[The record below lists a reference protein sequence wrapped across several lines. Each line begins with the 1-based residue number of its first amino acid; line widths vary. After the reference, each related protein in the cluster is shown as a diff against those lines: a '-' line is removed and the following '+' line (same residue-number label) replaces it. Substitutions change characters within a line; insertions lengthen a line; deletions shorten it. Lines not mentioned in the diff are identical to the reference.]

1 MIWTTQHISDEI
13 KRTERFILDFLQ
25 KQALSAVEE
34 DNCFRVGIV
43 GGGPKGLY
51 ALEQSLDQLRQRKRQ
66 IPIEIYWWNPTEDF
80 GSGPNYQ
87 AHQPD
92 YLLINYCI
100 GHVDAW
106 MRPASDT
113 VDRRNLLSWI
123 RRFCRGGDKAQP
135 TDFASRAL
143 VGHYLRHVVEEVI
156 RSVPDN
162 VRLSLIV
169 DEIKNITPLD
179 PYFVLH
185 TGTQQWKVH
194 QLLLAT
200 GHCYRNAPLLT
211 TGNPHSRYI
220 NKAYPISN
228 LDSISAGSA
237 VGIVGLGL
245 TFIDV
250 ALHLT
255 EGRGGVF
262 DVDGHYIKNGQEPI
276 IFPFSRNHL
285 PIIPRGPIYGDNVYR
300 LHYLNAEWVQQID
313 AIHHERKINFSEEIY
328 PVLDK
333 EVRFAYY
340 STLLQ
345 TRDTSEVEQYINSLE
360 EEQLFS
366 LEKLLFPTIEKKE
379 SLQQTYIDYLEYLIG
394 EAEKG
399 EIQSPLMAAA
409 AVWRE
414 ATPIIGK
421 WYKACGFTGDSQRKL
436 DKELFGAFCRTSFGP
451 PVANMKKIVS
461 LLKSNIIQ
469 MIFEEPVEIVSDS
482 DRNMLTLRAGAV
494 IREVSFVIDA
504 RIARP
509 DLGKNNSGLYWM
521 LSQNRLITPLEND
534 RYRPGCAQMD
544 VDGSSMVDGKKLNL
558 FFYGSNTEGFLLD
571 NDSLSRTKNNLATS
585 WVAHLMEQIDNHQ
598 KKINTCA

>member
-43 GGGPKGLY
+43 GGGAKGLY
-51 ALEQSLDQLRQRKRQ
+51 ALEQLLDQLRQRKRQ

-313 AIHHERKINFSEEIY
+313 AIHYERKINFSEEIY

-399 EIQSPLMAAA
+399 EI
-409 AVWRE
+409 
-414 ATPIIGK
+414 
-421 WYKACGFTGDSQRKL
+421 
-436 DKELFGAFCRTSFGP
+436 
-451 PVANMKKIVS
+451 
-461 LLKSNIIQ
+461 
-469 MIFEEPVEIVSDS
+469 
-482 DRNMLTLRAGAV
+482 
-494 IREVSFVIDA
+494 
-504 RIARP
+504 
-509 DLGKNNSGLYWM
+509 
-521 LSQNRLITPLEND
+521 
-534 RYRPGCAQMD
+534 
-544 VDGSSMVDGKKLNL
+544 
-558 FFYGSNTEGFLLD
+558 
-571 NDSLSRTKNNLATS
+571 
-585 WVAHLMEQIDNHQ
+585 
-598 KKINTCA
+598 